1 MSVLSVES
9 VNQNLQGKG
18 EKAGARDLVGG
29 GGGGGDCISTKAKS
43 KGNTQS
49 CSKTLVVFDGLFT
62 LQSSIPLKL

>member
-29 GGGGGDCISTKAKS
+29 GGRGGLYFNKS
-43 KGNTQS
+43 KEQRKHSILQQNIS
-49 CSKTLVVFDGLFT
+49 GLWWVIHT
-62 LQSSIPLKL
+62 AELNPA